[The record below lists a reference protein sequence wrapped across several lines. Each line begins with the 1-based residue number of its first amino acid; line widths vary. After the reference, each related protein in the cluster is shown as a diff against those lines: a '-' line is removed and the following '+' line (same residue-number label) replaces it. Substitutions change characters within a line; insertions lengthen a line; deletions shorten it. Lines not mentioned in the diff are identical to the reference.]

1 MADYINEVQKLYV
14 AYFSRPA
21 DAAGLTF
28 WANQLATNPQ
38 GYQNISANFSTSAE
52 YKAAYANMNNA
63 QVVSTVYTHLFGRPA
78 EQAGVDWWA
87 AQMNAGTVTIDKVV
101 TQIAAGAQGSDLF
114 AYNAKVAVATAFT
127 QRLDLPVEQQAYSGA
142 KANQLAIDF
151 IATVKDLESA
161 AAARDPGKIDAVIS
175 AIVQAGAS
183 GMDDV
188 HLVGV
193 QDLPPAFV

>member
-28 WANQLATNPQ
+28 W
-38 GYQNISANFSTSAE
+38 
-52 YKAAYANMNNA
+52 
-63 QVVSTVYTHLFGRPA
+63 
-78 EQAGVDWWA
+78 
-87 AQMNAGTVTIDKVV
+87 
-101 TQIAAGAQGSDLF
+101 
-114 AYNAKVAVATAFT
+114 
-127 QRLDLPVEQQAYSGA
+127 
-142 KANQLAIDF
+142 ANQLAIDF

-193 QDLPPAFV
+193 QDLPPAFA